1 MAQLLGESSGP
12 EVHGG
17 SRDSLVQYRRLVES
31 ATKFVDVY
39 RRLTAIDSRL
49 RQSDKRYST
58 LVDDLHG
65 LESLLAS
72 LDDESALERRSLP
85 VLQVS
90 IHSYS
95 TYLVLHLFGPRSRS
109 NYEGRSNSFA
119 IQYDV
124 QMAQTKQLH
133 YFSMQSPCT

>member
-90 IHSYS
+90 LHSYS
-95 TYLVLHLFGPRSRS
+95 TYLVLRTTTAVELRGAIKKFC
-109 NYEGRSNSFA
+109 NS
-119 IQYDV
+119 V
-124 QMAQTKQLH
+124 
-133 YFSMQSPCT
+133 